1 MKNKTVLVVVILAL
15 ILVVRARAGT
25 EKVLYA
31 FTGGTDGGRS
41 QGGVIVDKEGNLY
54 GTTNSGGVYNAGTVF
69 ELSPSNGS
77 WNETVLYS
85 FTGGSDGAYPMA
97 GLTFCRG
104 NLYGTTLEGGGG
116 WGVVFELA
124 ALTKGWKQSVIYSFS
139 AQRDGEKPHGGLTCD
154 AAGALYGT
162 TYTGGIYGGGTVF
175 KLTRIAASSTNGR
188 WSETTLHSFG
198 NANDGMNPQG
208 TVVLDKQGNV
218 YGTTTD
224 GGYGRGTVFELAH
237 SKSGWGETIIYNF
250 LGGNDGAF
258 PYAGVMSDAAGNLYG
273 TTYAGG
279 TYGEGSVFRLTLSN
293 SQWTEAVLYA
303 FDAPSSGGYPYRG
316 SLTLDG
322 SGNLHGTTSTGDY
335 AGTVFDLSLSSGTW
349 TESVLYEF
357 SNEEDGG
364 TPYDGVIL
372 DAAGNSYGTTVGG
385 GNCNEGVV
393 FEVTP

>member
-1 MKNKTVLVVVILAL
+1 MKNKTVLVLVIVTL
-15 ILVVRARAGT
+15 ILVVGARAGT
-25 EKVLYA
+25 EKALYS
-31 FTGGTDGGRS
+31 FTGGADGGQS
-41 QGGVIVDKEGNLY
+41 QGGVIFDNAGNLY
-54 GTTNSGGVYNAGTVF
+54 GTTYFGGTYNAGTVF

-97 GLTFCRG
+97 GLTFCHG

-116 WGVVFELA
+116 RGVVFELA
-124 ALTKGWKQSVIYSFS
+124 LTNEWKQSVIYNFS
-139 AQRDGEKPHGGLTCD
+139 AQGDGEEPYGGLTCD

-175 KLTRIAASSTNGR
+175 KLTQIAASSTKGK
-188 WSETTLHSFG
+188 WSETVLHSFG
-198 NANDGMNPQG
+198 KGNDGMNPQG

-224 GGYGRGTVFELAH
+224 GGYGRGTVFELTD
-237 SKSGWGETIIYNF
+237 SQSRWSETIIFNF
-250 LGGNDGAF
+250 IGGNDGTF
-258 PYAGVMSDAAGNLYG
+258 PYAGVVFDTAGNLYG
-273 TTYAGG
+273 TTYMGG
-279 TYGEGSVFRLTLSN
+279 TYGEGTVFQLTLSN

-303 FDAPSSGGYPYRG
+303 FDAGNSGGYPYRG

-322 SGNLHGTTSTGDY
+322 SGNLYGTTSTGDV
-335 AGTVFDLSLSSGTW
+335 AGTVFELTYSNGSW
-349 TESVLYEF
+349 TESVLYAF
-357 SNEEDGG
+357 SNGEDGG

-372 DAAGNSYGTTVGG
+372 DAAGNLYGTTSNGG
-385 GNCNEGVV
+385 GTRNEGVV

>member
-1 MKNKTVLVVVILAL
+1 MKNKTVLVLVVTL
-15 ILVVRARAGT
+15 ILVVGARAGT

-41 QGGVIVDKEGNLY
+41 EGGVILDKAGNLY
-54 GTTNSGGVYNAGTVF
+54 GTTNSGGMYNAGTVF

-77 WNETVLYS
+77 WNETVLYG

-97 GLTFCRG
+97 GLTFCGG

-116 WGVVFELA
+116 WGVVFELV
-124 ALTKGWKQSVIYSFS
+124 ALANGWKQSVIYNFS
-139 AQRDGEKPHGGLTCD
+139 AQHDGEEPYGGLTCD

-162 TYTGGIYGGGTVF
+162 TYAGGIYGGGTVF
-175 KLTRIAASSTNGR
+175 KLTQMASSSTRGK
-188 WSETTLHSFG
+188 WSETVLHSFG
-198 NANDGMNPQG
+198 NANDGVNPQG

-224 GGYGRGTVFELAH
+224 GGDGRGTVFELTY
-237 SKSGWGETIIYNF
+237 SESGWSETIIYNF

-258 PYAGVMSDAAGNLYG
+258 PYAGVVFGAAGNLYG

-279 TYGEGSVFRLTLSN
+279 TFGEGTVFQLTLSN
-293 SQWTEAVLYA
+293 GQWTEAIIYV
-303 FDAPSSGGYPYRG
+303 DAVSGGSYPYRG

-322 SGNLHGTTSTGDY
+322 SGNLYGTTSAGDV
-335 AGTVFDLSLSSGTW
+335 AGTVFGLSSSSGAW
-349 TESVLYEF
+349 NESVQYAF

-364 TPYDGVIL
+364 TPYDNVIL
-372 DAAGNSYGTTVGG
+372 DAAGNLYGTTVGG
-385 GNCNEGVV
+385 GKCNEGVV
-393 FEVTP
+393 FEITP